1 MMQLLQVN
9 IQVPWKNDVGLDFYS
24 NYEYTHRR
32 MNEIKLIV
40 SMNQNI
46 YPLDENEYEG
56 VPLHW
61 SELQDKLKKYT
72 NGTLNIPLSTI
83 RWYQHKGLIEKP
95 NRGANG
101 ALYIYRT
108 FYDLLAIRTLR
119 YHFNFSIAR
128 IIELRSTGY
137 HLYSIAWVLQHL
149 EQEVVNHFLAPD
161 LNSYVRE
168 LSREY
173 VEMDDPK
180 KLIKH
185 AVSVE
190 RLKNIKKEWGN
201 MLTMWPEIRD
211 KMLVPLHVDY
221 FELLLSGHNPME
233 ICIEFS
239 E

>member
-1 MMQLLQVN
+1 M
-9 IQVPWKNDVGLDFYS
+9 PF
-24 NYEYTHRR
+24 
-32 MNEIKLIV
+32 
-40 SMNQNI
+40 
-46 YPLDENEYEG
+46 
-56 VPLHW
+56 HW

-72 NGTLNIPLSTI
+72 NGTFEVPLSTI

-95 NRGANG
+95 SRGPNG
-101 ALYIYRT
+101 ALYVFRT

-128 IIELRSTGY
+128 IIELRSTGF

-161 LNSYVRE
+161 LNLYIRE

-185 AVSVE
+185 TVSVE
-190 RLKNIKKEWGN
+190 RLQNINREWEN
-201 MLTMWPEIRD
+201 MLTMWPVIRD
-211 KMLVPLHVDY
+211 KMLLPLHVEY
-221 FELLLSGHNPME
+221 FELLLSGVNPME